1 MRVKVARRN
10 NVHRGRRR
18 LGQAL
23 VETAIVAPVLVVLLL
38 GGAQV
43 GSVSYDQV
51 SLDTA
56 AREGARAGTAAPSAA
71 VTSYPSGTV
80 WYTGGQSTYPCQSG
94 DFTST
99 GGAAVNPICAGVYT
113 SAGLLDKTKFTSGA
127 ATVTIT
133 VVPPAGSPG
142 GLARA
147 TSGPNARVAAT
158 QACNPGKY
166 AEVTGTVTFPSG
178 QTQAL
183 ITDTAA
189 DSLAIDSNSSTYIF
203 CVTTSSKGTL
213 QTVTAVSPPTAQ
225 CGGYTWSVNLPVAYP
240 GQIFTY
246 DISFSAE
253 PTCATSTTTTTTTTT
268 SSSTSSS
275 ASTSTSSSSSTTLT
289 ITSNPAC
296 NPTLVPDQYYFTV
309 TVTYPAPIFVPFIN
323 QLFQTSQGV
332 RTIKST
338 VTYPIEP
345 CTMTDPK

>member
-1 MRVKVARRN
+1 MRVRVTRRN
-10 NVHRGRRR
+10 NVHRGPRR

-23 VETAIVAPVLVVLLL
+23 VETAIAAPFLVMLLL

-56 AREGARAGTAAPSAA
+56 AREGARAGAAAPGPA

-80 WYTGGQSTYPCQSG
+80 WYPGQSTYSCQSG
-94 DFTST
+94 DFTSS
-99 GGAAVNPICAGVYT
+99 ASVNPICAGVYT

-127 ATVTIT
+127 ATVTIK

-147 TSGPNARVAAT
+147 TGSPSARVAAT
-158 QACNPGKY
+158 QSCNPGKY
-166 AEVTGTVTFPSG
+166 AELTGNVTFPSG
-178 QTQAL
+178 QTQGL
-183 ITDTAA
+183 ITDTAG
-189 DSLAIDSNSSTYIF
+189 DSLPIDTSSSPYIF
-203 CVTTSSKGTL
+203 CVTTNSKGTL
-213 QTVTAVSPPTAQ
+213 QTVTAVSPPTAN

-253 PTCATSTTTTTTTTT
+253 PSCPTSTNTTTSTTT
-268 SSSTSSS
+268 SSSSSTTSTATSS
-275 ASTSTSSSSSTTLT
+275 SSSSSTTLT

-296 NPTLVPDQYYFTV
+296 TTTLVPDQYYFTV
-309 TVTYPAPIFVPFIN
+309 SVTYPAPIFVPFIN
-323 QLFQTSQGV
+323 QLFQTSPGV
-332 RTIKST
+332 RTVTST

-345 CTMTDPK
+345 CTMTNPK